1 MFKVTVRQLPGVFV
15 GVVIGLCLG
24 AGVQSRSQRKDD
36 KAQVV
41 VQGQPLVSIRVPNGA
56 HMSRTVLEISGDGGF
71 VYTHGTQGGEDIE
84 SKSVNLRFSN
94 GVTLTGNRAHFSV
107 RPDQPNGD
115 QIIEVRP
122 GTGQVYRKPPVYV
135 MPNLQQAGR

>member
-41 VQGQPLVSIRVPNGA
+41 VQGLPLLSIRVPNSA
-56 HMSRTVLEISGDGGF
+56 HMSLAVWEISGDG
-71 VYTHGTQGGEDIE
+71 VNAHGTQGGADIE
-84 SKSVNLRFSN
+84 FRSVNLRFSN
-94 GVTLTGNRAHFSV
+94 GVTLVGNRAHFSV
-107 RPDQPNGD
+107 RPEQPNGD

-122 GTGQVYRKPPVYV
+122 GTG
-135 MPNLQQAGR
+135 